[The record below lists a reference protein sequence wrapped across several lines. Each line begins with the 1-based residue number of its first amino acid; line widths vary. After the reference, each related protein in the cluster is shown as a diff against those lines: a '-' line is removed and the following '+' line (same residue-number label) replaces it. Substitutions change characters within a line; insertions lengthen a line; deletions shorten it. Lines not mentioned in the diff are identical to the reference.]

1 MKHLRIALLQLLPG
15 QTPEESLKKGLDACR
30 QAKAQGADI
39 ALFPEMWSCGYASS
53 GPRRAASPCPF
64 RRRPLC
70 LRLRPAGQGT
80 GHGIAVTLLERFD
93 PLPRNTLVLFDR
105 HGRRVLTYA
114 KVHTCD
120 FGHERRLTPG
130 EGFFTTQLDT
140 AIGPVRVGAMI
151 CYDREFPESARLL
164 MLQGAELILVPNACP
179 MELNRL
185 AQLRARSFEN
195 MAAVATCNY
204 PLGQPDCNGRSTVF
218 DGVVYLPELSG
229 SRDICL
235 LEADGQEGIYL
246 ADLDLDMLRAYRE
259 REVHGNA
266 YRRPRLYSAL
276 LDETVRPP
284 FLRDN
289 ARR

>member
-39 ALFPEMWSCGYASS
+39 ALFPEMWSCGYRIPQDPDVLQALSVPAD
-53 GPRRAASPCPF
+53 GPFVSAF
-64 RRRPLC
+64 
-70 LRLRPAGQGT
+70 GQLARELGMA
-80 GHGIAVTLLERFD
+80 IAVTLLDRFD

-164 MLQGAELILVPNACP
+164 MLQGAELILVP
-179 MELNRL
+179 ERL
-185 AQLRARSFEN
+185 PHGAKPPGPAPR
-195 MAAVATCNY
+195 
-204 PLGQPDCNGRSTVF
+204 PVF
-218 DGVVYLPELSG
+218 
-229 SRDICL
+229 
-235 LEADGQEGIYL
+235 
-246 ADLDLDMLRAYRE
+246 
-259 REVHGNA
+259 
-266 YRRPRLYSAL
+266 
-276 LDETVRPP
+276 
-284 FLRDN
+284 
-289 ARR
+289 